1 MIKIVYPPGCYG
13 NYLARCIYTY
23 TNLRQEKFTPLDFDK
38 NGSSHV
44 YRDKNL
50 GAHQF
55 IKIGHLNQMQLN
67 PEDIIISLLPDN
79 DHNLDYYNNQFFK
92 QENGQIIKY
101 IKNQLDKKQISEK
114 VNNYWGYQDGFN
126 NLTPRWILREWCSF
140 WLTDA
145 WNDSYSVKNYS
156 SISNSIPI
164 NSTQLVENFDTVFYK
179 LIRDLKLTLTVDLD
193 IINQTHSK
201 FFIKQRF
208 YNSQLKCQQW
218 VNKVFDTTESAEITF
233 DTIFDESYIQYLLR
247 SRGFEIEC
255 NELNQFPS
263 QTNELKKIIY
273 RS

>member
-1 MIKIVYPPGCYG
+1 MNPKIIFDFIGEKNPKYELENFVKWYHWYDPKIIKFIDDPSEEF
-13 NYLARCIYTY
+13 
-23 TNLRQEKFTPLDFDK
+23 QLDVIK
-38 NGSSHV
+38 
-44 YRDKNL
+44 K
-50 GAHQF
+50 GAH
-55 IKIGHLNQMQLN
+55 L
-67 PEDIIISLLPDN
+67 
-79 DHNLDYYNNQFFK
+79 
-92 QENGQIIKY
+92 IKY